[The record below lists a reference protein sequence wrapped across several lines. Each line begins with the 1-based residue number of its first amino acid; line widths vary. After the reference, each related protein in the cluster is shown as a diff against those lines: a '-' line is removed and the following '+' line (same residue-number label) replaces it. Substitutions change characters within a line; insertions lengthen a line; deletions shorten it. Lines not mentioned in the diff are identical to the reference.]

1 MFVWNV
7 MRSQLILISMNYVF
21 EALVDA
27 SGRTELYGTTDRLID
42 PNRLVYRSRI
52 SILEASTPNL
62 LIVHDPFVSLLRAP
76 MPCLEHWWMPR
87 AGLSFMALQTDRSIP
102 IDWSVGAGSA
112 FLRRPPPICWLC
124 KIHLCHCWE
133 HQCLVWSIG
142 GCLRTSWALWHYKLI
157 DRSRS
162 IGL

>member
-1 MFVWNV
+1 

-27 SGRTELYGTTDRLID
+27 SGRAELYGTTDRLID

-62 LIVHDPFVSLLRAP
+62 LIMHDPLVSLLRAP
-76 MPCLEHWWMPR
+76 MPCLEHWWMPQKE
-87 AGLSFMALQTDRSIP
+87 LSFMALQTDRSILIDWSDELSFMALQADRSIP

-112 FLRRPPPICWLC
+112 FSRLSSPIC
-124 KIHLCHCWE
+124 
-133 HQCLVWSIG
+133 
-142 GCLRTSWALWHYKLI
+142 
-157 DRSRS
+157 
-162 IGL
+162 